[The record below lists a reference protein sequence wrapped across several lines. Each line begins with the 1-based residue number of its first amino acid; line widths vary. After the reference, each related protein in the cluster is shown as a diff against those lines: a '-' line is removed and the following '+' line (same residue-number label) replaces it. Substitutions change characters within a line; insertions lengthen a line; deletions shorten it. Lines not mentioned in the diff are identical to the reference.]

1 MRGTDTLENVIGK
14 VHEISANQ
22 YDEIVPV
29 HEMEFDNLTQMWIGG
44 KQTEVLPSAQRLF
57 ANRLRVPYSY
67 LARCPSDLQA
77 RNLNYW
83 IEQERKNR
91 DTFFCRFAGNRL
103 RAVFTERYTVID
115 HMEILSQMVQHGF
128 NPAAEVQYSL
138 DDTMMVVKVPE
149 YDRAFEVTFGVTRND
164 EIIPGISF
172 ANSEVGIL
180 SVCIEAYFYRLICTN
195 GLISKVSSASSRF
208 KHISTRLLEH
218 FPETLIHVIEDSKR
232 RQGQFMLSTKTTVD
246 NPIDTIAA
254 FSKQFGLSI
263 VETEVVRQ
271 SFYLESGAT
280 MYHIINAFTRAAQEP
295 NLSTADAYKLE
306 RTGGQILA
314 LVKQ

>member
-1 MRGTDTLENVIGK
+1 MRGTDTLENVVGK
-14 VHEISANQ
+14 VHEISANH

-44 KQTEVLPSAQRLF
+44 KSVELLPSAQRLF

-67 LARCPSDLQA
+67 LARCPSHLQA
-77 RNLNYW
+77 KNLNYW

-149 YDRAFEVTFGVTRND
+149 YDRAFDVSFGVARID

-208 KHISTRLLEH
+208 KHISTRLLEN
-218 FPETLIHVIEDSKR
+218 FPETLTHVIEDSKR

-246 NPIDTIAA
+246 NPLDTISA
-254 FSKQFGLSI
+254 FSKQFGLSLI
-263 VETEVVRQ
+263 ETEVVRQ

-280 MYHIINAFTRAAQEP
+280 MFHIINAFTRAAQEP
-295 NLSTADAYKLE
+295 NLTVSDSYRLE
-306 RTGGQILA
+306 KVGGQILA
-314 LVKQ
+314 LVK

>member
-1 MRGTDTLENVIGK
+1 MRGTDTLENVISK
-14 VHEISANQ
+14 VHEISAHHS
-22 YDEIVPV
+22 DEIVPV

-44 KQTEVLPSAQRLF
+44 KNIEVLPSAQRLLS
-57 ANRLRVPYSY
+57 NRLRVPYSY
-67 LARCPSDLQA
+67 LARCPNELQA
-77 RNLNYW
+77 KNLNYW

-91 DTFFCRFAGNRL
+91 DTFFCRFAGDKL

-115 HMEILSQMVQHGF
+115 HMEILSQMVQNGF

-149 YDRAFEVTFGVTRND
+149 YDRAFGVTFGVVRND

-172 ANSEVGIL
+172 ANSEVGFL

-195 GLISKVSSASSRF
+195 GLIAKVSSASSRF
-208 KHISTRLLEH
+208 KHISTRLLEN
-218 FPETLIHVIEDSKR
+218 FPDTLTHVIEDSIR
-232 RQGQFMLSTKTTVD
+232 HQGQFMHSTKTPVD
-246 NPIDTIAA
+246 NPMDTIAT
-254 FSKQFGLSI
+254 FSKQFGLSQ

-295 NLSTADAYKLE
+295 HLATADAYKME
-306 RTGGQILA
+306 RAGGQILA
-314 LVKQ
+314 LVK